1 MLLIQDFNEYGFGI
15 KTVHHQTNL
24 RMHHNIKT
32 GNDGELAACAHLQEK
47 GYEILERN
55 YRYRTS
61 EIDLIAK
68 HENWLVFV
76 EVKTRSSSFFGF
88 PEEFV
93 DRKKQLLIF
102 EAADNYV
109 YEKDWNG
116 NVRYDIV
123 SIMVTRGR
131 LEVFHIEDA
140 FY

>member
-1 MLLIQDFNEYGFGI
+1 MN
-15 KTVHHQTNL
+15 N
-24 RMHHNIKT
+24 NIKT
-32 GNDGELAACAHLQEK
+32 GNDGEQAACTHLQEK
-47 GYEILERN
+47 GYEILEKN
-55 YRYRTS
+55 YRYRKS

-68 HENWLVFV
+68 HENWLVFI

-123 SIMVTRGR
+123 SIMVTRGKR
-131 LEVFHIEDA
+131 EIFHIEDA

>member
-1 MLLIQDFNEYGFGI
+1 MTSN
-15 KTVHHQTNL
+15 
-24 RMHHNIKT
+24 MKT
-32 GNDGELAACAHLQEK
+32 GNDGEQAASEHLQAK

-55 YRYRTS
+55 YRYRKA

-76 EVKTRSSSFFGF
+76 EVKTRSSTFFGY
-88 PEEFV
+88 PEELV

-102 EAADNYV
+102 EAAENYV

-123 SIMVTRGR
+123 SVMLNRGQ
-131 LEVFHIEDA
+131 LEVYHIEDA